1 MTLTE
6 RAERVAE
13 INERNRRIYEAA
25 QWAERHRVTPAELL
39 EAVER
44 ARDRKQKLG
53 RPLSLAEIADCFPTK
68 ERQ

>member
-25 QWAERHRVTPAELL
+25 QWAERHRITPTELL

-44 ARDRKQKLG
+44 ARDRKQKFG

-68 ERQ
+68 ERK